1 MRGLGVAPKPK
12 QKSKPVDPLRIF
24 DHAYRILSAE
34 IEMRENPKDQEA
46 AAKASIILS
55 AFVLELLLKCL
66 IALDKKIPPTTHSL
80 SVLFRQLNHK
90 HKRLIEAKW
99 DADPSGRAKITP
111 LARHL
116 KLPTD
121 LPNAIVTC
129 HKAFE
134 RMRYFYEYDDGAYYY
149 LQGLPPLIAN
159 VILDEIKPEWKS
171 PHPTLSTF
179 PVR

>member
-1 MRGLGVAPKPK
+1 MAPKPK
-12 QKSKPVDPLRIF
+12 QADALRIF

-34 IEMRENPKDQEA
+34 IEMRNNPKDKEA
-46 AAKASIILS
+46 AAKGSIILS

-66 IALDKKIPPTTHSL
+66 IVLDNKIPGPTHSL

-99 DADPSGRAKITP
+99 NNHPDGRAKITP
-111 LARHL
+111 FATHF

-129 HKAFE
+129 HRAFE
-134 RMRYFYEYDDGAYYY
+134 RMRYST
-149 LQGLPPLIAN
+149 N
-159 VILDEIKPEWKS
+159 TKMV
-171 PHPTLSTF
+171 LSTICRDF
-179 PVR
+179 HR